1 MRYELG
7 VSLHWMKNEKIK
19 PINDLFL
26 SVVDK
31 CSKIGMARGPC
42 FVPHACMHSN
52 HRCQEGEREGRSEL
66 NHIVRPLPLDKARP
80 QKKER
85 KKRRMRD
92 PFTPLNCA
100 TCLPRESRSSSAIS
114 GAPAG
119 GCAFPYPIR

>member
-52 HRCQEGEREGRSEL
+52 HRCQEGERERAGR
-66 NHIVRPLPLDKARP
+66 N
-80 QKKER
+80 
-85 KKRRMRD
+85 
-92 PFTPLNCA
+92 
-100 TCLPRESRSSSAIS
+100 
-114 GAPAG
+114 
-119 GCAFPYPIR
+119 